1 MRGTANVATRAA
13 RNTAILF
20 ANSVVTVNEQVTWF
34 LSVAKI
40 QDKIA
45 ACLTYKIMCMAWQ

>member
-1 MRGTANVATRAA
+1 MRGAANVATRAA

-45 ACLTYKIMCMAWQ
+45 ACLTYKIMCVAWQ